1 MKNTIFEII
10 LTIIPLIVTAIT
22 ILIWYLKGYDEKL
35 NTKGYLYHPPKGST
49 TLEVGYIYKGE
60 VKEKY
65 DLNFNG
71 NVKVEMPSGYNNIT
85 VL

>member
-35 NTKGYLYHPPKGST
+35 KTHITDESSESFLSSENWVLAKIKPKDEDDGKQF
-49 TLEVGYIYKGE
+49 TL
-60 VKEKY
+60 
-65 DLNFNG
+65 
-71 NVKVEMPSGYNNIT
+71 
-85 VL
+85 